1 MIQKFLVAVLALGLF
16 ACQPGDITI
25 ENTNTQSVFGPSDIK
40 PTPTPVPGAGGTVAK
55 VTVGFFGRA
64 CPGPTPAVPTDLH
77 VGCTGRIT
85 ATPKDA
91 AGNKLEAK
99 DHGNAIRWFYEYGQA
114 VLRTTPD
121 GDNDFNRDAVAAA
134 VGDYRLCAEV
144 RSVIGCVEGAVI
156 P

>member
-1 MIQKFLVAVLALGLF
+1 VIQKFLVAVLALGLF
-16 ACQPGDITI
+16 ACQPGPISI
-25 ENTNTQSVFGPSDIK
+25 ENTNTQSVFGPTDIK
-40 PTPTPVPGAGGTVAK
+40 PTPTPVPGTGGT
-55 VTVGFFGRA
+55 A

-134 VGDYRLCAEV
+134 LGDYKLCAEV
-144 RSVIGCVEGAVI
+144 RSVVGCVEGAVI